1 MADNVKLSAGTND
14 GATLRTF
21 EESGG
26 VEWPASVVAYTVT
39 ASPGAN
45 VLQAVS
51 VGNGLPVKQDGS
63 WTVIPS
69 DTANTTPWVFS
80 IKQGGNTAIVTSGGA
95 LTVTGDLTVDT
106 IDAITNP
113 VTVAQGTAA
122 NLLCTAS
129 QGGSWT
135 VAATQS
141 GSWNVGTVT
150 SVGTIVNPVSVTQGG
165 SFTVGVSG
173 SVTVAQGTA
182 SNLKA
187 EVAIAAGQTLGTV
200 TTVGSV
206 TNPVTVAQSTA
217 GNLLCTASQ
226 GGTWN
231 VGVTGTAAVT
241 QSGTWNVGVT
251 GTAAVTQSGTWT
263 VGLSAAQTLANVTTV
278 GTITNPVAATQ
289 SGTWNVGTLAT
300 VTNPV
305 TVAQGTAAN
314 LKAEVTIASAQT
326 LATVTTVG
334 TVTNVTTVGTI
345 TNPVGLAAGTNLVG
359 RVAGSDETG
368 TIYSGTTALTPKFAK
383 IVASASGNTSVV
395 ALVSG
400 KKIRVLRASFVANG
414 SVNVKFQSNTTDVT
428 GLWYMTQ
435 FASGGGGYCPVGL
448 FETASGEA
456 LNINLSASV
465 AVQGII
471 TYVEV

>member
-1 MADNVKLSAGTND
+1 VADNVKLSAGTND

-95 LTVTGDLTVDT
+95 LTVTGDLTVGT
-106 IDAITNP
+106 LATVTNP

-122 NLLCTAS
+122 
-129 QGGSWT
+129 
-135 VAATQS
+135 
-141 GSWNVGTVT
+141 
-150 SVGTIVNPVSVTQGG
+150 
-165 SFTVGVSG
+165 
-173 SVTVAQGTA
+173 
-182 SNLKA
+182 
-187 EVAIAAGQTLGTV
+187 
-200 TTVGSV
+200 
-206 TNPVTVAQSTA
+206 
-217 GNLLCTASQ
+217 NLLCTASQ

-448 FETASGEA
+448 FETASGEE

>member
-122 NLLCTAS
+122 
-129 QGGSWT
+129 
-135 VAATQS
+135 
-141 GSWNVGTVT
+141 
-150 SVGTIVNPVSVTQGG
+150 
-165 SFTVGVSG
+165 
-173 SVTVAQGTA
+173 
-182 SNLKA
+182 
-187 EVAIAAGQTLGTV
+187 
-200 TTVGSV
+200 
-206 TNPVTVAQSTA
+206 
-217 GNLLCTASQ
+217 NLLCTASQ

-383 IVASASGNTSVV
+383 IVASASGNTSVL

>member
-1 MADNVKLSAGTND
+1 
-14 GATLRTF
+14 
-21 EESGG
+21 
-26 VEWPASVVAYTVT
+26 
-39 ASPGAN
+39 
-45 VLQAVS
+45 
-51 VGNGLPVKQDGS
+51 
-63 WTVIPS
+63 
-69 DTANTTPWVFS
+69 
-80 IKQGGNTAIVTSGGA
+80 
-95 LTVTGDLTVDT
+95 
-106 IDAITNP
+106 
-113 VTVAQGTAA
+113 
-122 NLLCTAS
+122 
-129 QGGSWT
+129 
-135 VAATQS
+135 
-141 GSWNVGTVT
+141 
-150 SVGTIVNPVSVTQGG
+150 
-165 SFTVGVSG
+165 
-173 SVTVAQGTA
+173 
-182 SNLKA
+182 
-187 EVAIAAGQTLGTV
+187 
-200 TTVGSV
+200 
-206 TNPVTVAQSTA
+206 
-217 GNLLCTASQ
+217 
-226 GGTWN
+226 
-231 VGVTGTAAVT
+231 VTGTAAVT

-448 FETASGEA
+448 FETASGEE

>member
-122 NLLCTAS
+122 
-129 QGGSWT
+129 
-135 VAATQS
+135 
-141 GSWNVGTVT
+141 
-150 SVGTIVNPVSVTQGG
+150 
-165 SFTVGVSG
+165 
-173 SVTVAQGTA
+173 
-182 SNLKA
+182 
-187 EVAIAAGQTLGTV
+187 
-200 TTVGSV
+200 
-206 TNPVTVAQSTA
+206 
-217 GNLLCTASQ
+217 NLLCTASQ

-448 FETASGEA
+448 FETASGEE

>member
-122 NLLCTAS
+122 
-129 QGGSWT
+129 
-135 VAATQS
+135 
-141 GSWNVGTVT
+141 
-150 SVGTIVNPVSVTQGG
+150 
-165 SFTVGVSG
+165 
-173 SVTVAQGTA
+173 
-182 SNLKA
+182 
-187 EVAIAAGQTLGTV
+187 
-200 TTVGSV
+200 
-206 TNPVTVAQSTA
+206 
-217 GNLLCTASQ
+217 NLLCTASQ

-345 TNPVGLAAGTNLVG
+345 TNPVGLEIG
-359 RVAGSDETG
+359 RAHV
-368 TIYSGTTALTPKFAK
+368 
-383 IVASASGNTSVV
+383 
-395 ALVSG
+395 
-400 KKIRVLRASFVANG
+400 
-414 SVNVKFQSNTTDVT
+414 
-428 GLWYMTQ
+428 
-435 FASGGGGYCPVGL
+435 
-448 FETASGEA
+448 
-456 LNINLSASV
+456 
-465 AVQGII
+465 
-471 TYVEV
+471 

>member
-95 LTVTGDLTVDT
+95 L
-106 IDAITNP
+106 
-113 VTVAQGTAA
+113 
-122 NLLCTAS
+122 
-129 QGGSWT
+129 
-135 VAATQS
+135 
-141 GSWNVGTVT
+141 
-150 SVGTIVNPVSVTQGG
+150 
-165 SFTVGVSG
+165 
-173 SVTVAQGTA
+173 TVAQGTA

-448 FETASGEA
+448 FETASGEE